1 MELQL
6 ADIWMLA
13 LFVLAGAAA
22 LLVVTSKNVVHSAL
36 YLVVTLLGVAGV
48 FLLLGAE
55 FLAWTQ
61 VLVYAGAVIV
71 LILFG
76 LMLTRAPIGPIREDA
91 DNSRLA
97 FGVSAALFGFLMVVI
112 IAGFG
117 DTRLELVPTLT
128 IDLASF
134 LYVEW
139 AFPLLALGFLLTV
152 ALVGAVIIAR
162 ADVGE
167 GPDPTD
173 DDYIDRSE
181 VPAARA
187 GDSTAEPGAYSPDG
201 AGAPIGIS
209 GKADA

>member
-1 MELQL
+1 MDLQL
-6 ADIWMLA
+6 ADYWML
-13 LFVLAGAAA
+13 LTFILGGAAA
-22 LLVVTSKNVVHSAL
+22 LLVVVSKNVVHSAL
-36 YLVVTLLGVAGV
+36 YLVIALLSVAGV

-76 LMLTRAPIGPIREDA
+76 LMLTRAPIGPIREDTE
-91 DNSRLA
+91 NTRLA
-97 FGVSAALFGFLMVVI
+97 FGVAAALFVFMMVVI
-112 IAGFG
+112 IGSFG

-152 ALVGAVIIAR
+152 SLVGAIIIAR
-162 ADVGE
+162 QEVGE
-167 GPDPTD
+167 GPDPVD
-173 DDYIDRSE
+173 GDYIDRSE
-181 VPAARA
+181 VPAARE
-187 GDSTAEPGAYSPDG
+187 GDSWAEPGAFVRESQSP
-201 AGAPIGIS
+201 AAIS
-209 GKADA
+209 GKADS